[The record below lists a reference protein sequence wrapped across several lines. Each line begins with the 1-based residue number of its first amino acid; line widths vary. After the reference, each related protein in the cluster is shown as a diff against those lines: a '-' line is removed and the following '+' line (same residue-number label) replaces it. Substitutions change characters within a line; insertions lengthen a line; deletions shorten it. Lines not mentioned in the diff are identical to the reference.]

1 MFKDGIYF
9 NGCQLFIN
17 AHEML
22 IVKKGESIVDKTLDD
37 LVEIAPELT
46 MNCIT
51 KAFGQLYI
59 FGNRGAILKS
69 SVETNNEDTVTVKTL
84 TAKKAIA
91 EAKVNVAER

>member
-1 MFKDGIYF
+1 M
-9 NGCQLFIN
+9 
-17 AHEML
+17 
-22 IVKKGESIVDKTLDD
+22 DKTLDD

-69 SVETNNEDTVTVKTL
+69 SVETNNEDTVTVQTL
-84 TAKKAIA
+84 SAKKALADAKIYVDERYAELEARIA
-91 EAKVNVAER
+91 ALEALKE